1 MSSRVGTLA
10 SSFTSSRSLHSVFSL
25 LRLVFLLVTVLFQ
38 PSCHCWKYFPR
49 PFYLKKSSRP
59 PSLNHLTLNQVV
71 YFLFLQGAE
80 SLSVVFRAVSEN
92 KSCPH
97 FTLLHLLATIVF
109 YVVLSPLSGISLFST
124 EPSIPRCFSWDVHY
138 IVRTYMVLC
147 RKCMKSFGSVSSI
160 TYVNAWGP
168 DFYHLNSMWT
178 A

>member
-1 MSSRVGTLA
+1 VSSRVGTLA

-124 EPSIPRCFSWDVHY
+124 PTKYTE
-138 IVRTYMVLC
+138 VLLLGC
-147 RKCMKSFGSVSSI
+147 SPHRENIYGPVQKVYEVLWLSFKH
-160 TYVNAWGP
+160 
-168 DFYHLNSMWT
+168 HLC
-178 A
+178 